1 MIEYSTK
8 DYKKQQEEEFT
19 REENEEKMKQEEGRI
34 STQLAKQKLMGEEFE
49 LDLFYQTPWCLQ
61 KKEKEK
67 ETSFILFEKEILN
80 SFQFNKFD
88 KMKENEKLF
97 KILIETL
104 DIFNNV
110 LYKSNHFDFLNEEI
124 MISCILK
131 CIPILEEKKEM
142 NILLNFIHLLNR
154 DFKFKNR
161 MNRSPILKFV
171 LLNIF
176 KTREDEF
183 SLRVLREMIGY
194 NDTLNIHATSKNEG
208 IDKLDI
214 EIVEKLK
221 FLFPETIFKFIENNS
236 LKHLFENIET
246 PNLIWNEESRMDL
259 IEYFTTNENCMWTD
273 FKYKSQM
280 KEIKVKEIYLRLWN
294 LDTNFKI
301 DNPNEFLKSIL
312 MLLEKEKEEE
322 NILILLDSILKL
334 LLNFINITIHVK
346 SFIKTF
352 LSLFHLQSSLS
363 VLNYLFEILSFLIQ
377 QDEEEEEDS
386 FKSLFFKNNILS
398 NLIVCLK
405 SDQEEIRENC
415 LNLVQH
421 FPTLNNEMILLL
433 MRFLLEGKSKKK
445 CIILISR
452 LNEDVLSHFFP
463 EMLIKMMKKNP
474 VESISFFEND
484 TCFPEFIWN
493 EECRQILKDFIM
505 NQEDQEL
512 KKMEYPLP
520 AKVDNIFIEAYV
532 KHPLYPMV
540 NPNVFIKSLISN
552 IHVKKIQFNVI
563 QCINVILGGQDYLN
577 EKNCLFFV
585 DYFSIL
591 LPLINEIPKDIFQI
605 LKNISLLS
613 QGRLKLMENESVLD
627 HFMNALKD
635 VDFIIGYIDILIRLL
650 IESKNEFSKM
660 ILKHS
665 IYDSFV
671 SILSDSS
678 YSNTIRDKVSDII
691 KRIAKDRKYY
701 LDF

>member
-1 MIEYSTK
+1 M
-8 DYKKQQEEEFT
+8 
-19 REENEEKMKQEEGRI
+19 EEGRI
-34 STQLAKQKLMGEEFE
+34 STQLAKQKMMQVMEESE

-67 ETSFILFEKEILN
+67 EISFILFEKEILN

-88 KMKENEKLF
+88 KMKENEQLF

-104 DIFNNV
+104 DIFNNI
-110 LYKSNHFDFLNEEI
+110 LYKSNHFDFLNEEV

-154 DFKFKNR
+154 DFKFKHR

-171 LLNIF
+171 LSNIF
-176 KTREDEF
+176 KRREDEF

-194 NDTLNIHATSKNEG
+194 NDTLNIHATQKNEG
-208 IDKLDI
+208 IDKLDVEMI
-214 EIVEKLK
+214 EKLK
-221 FLFPETIFKFIENNS
+221 YLFPETIFKFIENNS

-246 PNLIWNEESRMDL
+246 PNLIWNEESRLDL
-259 IEYFTTNENCMWTD
+259 IEYFSNETCSWTD
-273 FKYKSQM
+273 FQYKSQM
-280 KEIKVKEIYLRLWN
+280 KEIKVKDIYLRLWN
-294 LDTNFKI
+294 LDSNFKI
-301 DNPNEFLKSIL
+301 ENPNEFLKSIL
-312 MLLEKEKEEE
+312 ILLEKEKEEE

-334 LLNFINITIHVK
+334 LLNFINITVHVK

-352 LSLFHLQSSLS
+352 LNLFHLQSSLS

-377 QDEEEEEDS
+377 QEEDEEEDS
-386 FKSLFFKNNILS
+386 FKSLFFKNDILS

-405 SDQEEIRENC
+405 SDQEEIRENT

-421 FPTLNNEMILLL
+421 FPLNNELILLL
-433 MRFLLEGKSKKK
+433 MKFLLEGKSKKK
-445 CIILISR
+445 CSILLSR
-452 LNEDVLSHFFP
+452 LHQDVLTHFFP
-463 EMLIKMMKKNP
+463 EIFINLLKKNP
-474 VESISFFEND
+474 VESISYFEKD
-484 TCFPEFIWN
+484 AYFPEFIWN
-493 EECRQILKDFIM
+493 EECRQILRDFII
-505 NQEDQEL
+505 NQELNEL
-512 KKMEYPLP
+512 KKMEYPFP
-520 AKVDNIFIEAYV
+520 AKVDNIFLEAYV
-532 KHPLYPMV
+532 QHPLYPIV

-552 IHVKKIQFNVI
+552 IHVKKIQSSVI

-591 LPLINEIPKDIFQI
+591 LPLINEIPKDIHQI

-613 QGRLKLMENESVLD
+613 QGRLKLMENESTLD

-635 VDFIIGYIDILIRLL
+635 VDYILGYVDILIRLL

-660 ILKHS
+660 ILNHS
-665 IYDSFV
+665 IYDSLV

-678 YSNTIRDKVSDII
+678 YSNAIRDRVSDLI
-691 KRIAKDRKYY
+691 KRIAKDRK
-701 LDF
+701 